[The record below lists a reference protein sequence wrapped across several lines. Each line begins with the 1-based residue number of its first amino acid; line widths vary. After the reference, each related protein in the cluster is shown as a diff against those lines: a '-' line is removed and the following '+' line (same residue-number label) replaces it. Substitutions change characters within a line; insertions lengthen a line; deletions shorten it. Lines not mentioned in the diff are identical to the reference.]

1 MKLLLRCGPGIPVSG
16 GQPTRRAGRPSSV
29 RAFEAPQGPDFAKD
43 PDVVKFLS
51 DLKQY
56 GNYPDMPAFPH
67 CMWS

>member
-1 MKLLLRCGPGIPVSG
+1 MVQEFRSAAGS
-16 GQPTRRAGRPSSV
+16 RRAILAGPCSV
-29 RAFEAPQGPDFAKD
+29 RAFEAPQSPDFAKD

-67 CMWS
+67 CMCS